1 MKLETNLIKTGSN
14 WQFDKK
20 HFRGIPKKS
29 KGVYIVGVLKETE
42 IGEKFCPL
50 YVGTH
55 KSDLA
60 GRIEGHWDKDNTE
73 TVRGSL
79 NSFKEIFDL
88 SLSPDQF
95 YKGIEI
101 WNKEWKGKRFKDESK
116 KMNQL
121 RHFFQEVQILGYNSL
136 LWFPN
141 ENFFQSYFSNP
152 NINYSPKLNHH
163 TSTLLPNDL
172 YDELV
177 KETQLMSKIIKT
189 KNIISDKFWYYYITV
204 EEDIKLEELEAY
216 VNHSLIQ
223 KYGIYTYAKSNNPKL
238 DFNIDW
244 SDFEKEIFTI

>member
-1 MKLETNLIKTGSN
+1 MKLKTNLVKAGEN
-14 WQFDKK
+14 WLFDQK
-20 HFRGIPKKS
+20 HFKGIPNS
-29 KGVYIVGVLKETE
+29 KGVYIVGIQKETE
-42 IGEKFCPL
+42 KGEKFCPL

-60 GRIEGHWDKDNTE
+60 SRIEGHWDTDNRE

-121 RHFFQEVQILGYNSL
+121 RHFFQEVQIRGYNSL

-141 ENFFQSYFSNP
+141 ENFFQSYFKNP
-152 NINYSPKLNHH
+152 SINFSPSINHH
-163 TSTLLPNDL
+163 ASTIRPNDL
-172 YDELV
+172 YEELV
-177 KETQLMSKIIKT
+177 KENLLMSKIINA
-189 KNIISDKFWYYYITV
+189 KNIITDKFWYYYIAV
-204 EEDIKLEELEAY
+204 EEDIKLEDLEAY
-216 VNHSLIQ
+216 LNHSLTE
-223 KYGIYTYAKSNNPKL
+223 KYGIYTYAKSNSPKKKY
-238 DFNIDW
+238 DVDW
-244 SDFEKEIFTI
+244 SDFEKEIIRF